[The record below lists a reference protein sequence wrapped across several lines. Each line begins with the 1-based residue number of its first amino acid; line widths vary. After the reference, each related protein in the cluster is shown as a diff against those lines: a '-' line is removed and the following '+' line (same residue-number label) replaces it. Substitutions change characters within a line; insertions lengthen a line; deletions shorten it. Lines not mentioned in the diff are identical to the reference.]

1 MSRLHEYQVIGRKLP
16 TEHDATPNLYRMR
29 IFAPN
34 AQVAK
39 SRFWYFLKQAR
50 KVKKASGEI
59 VAVNEVPTWKETR
72 LIAPLRSLLLRM
84 GECEGLTLVDFR
96 EETFDGEELWNLVT
110 IRFSIGNA

>member
-16 TEHDATPNLYRMR
+16 TENDSVPKLYRMR

-34 AQVAK
+34 TQVAK

-59 VAVNEVPTWKETR
+59 ITVNEVIIHPEFFYFCLCK
-72 LIAPLRSLLLRM
+72 
-84 GECEGLTLVDFR
+84 LTLMYRLAKRDR
-96 EETFDGEELWNLVT
+96 WP
-110 IRFSIGNA
+110 

>member
-16 TEHDATPNLYRMR
+16 TENDAAPNLYRMR

-34 AQVAK
+34 TQVAK

-59 VAVNEVPTWKETR
+59 VAVNEVPP
-72 LIAPLRSLLLRM
+72 PLRLPIL
-84 GECEGLTLVDFR
+84 GHKLTWGGDF
-96 EETFDGEELWNLVT
+96 GEEARDGQELWHLVA
-110 IRFSIGNA
+110 I

>member
-16 TEHDATPNLYRMR
+16 TENDSVPNLYRMR

-34 AQVAK
+34 TQVAK

-59 VAVNEVPTWKETR
+59 VTVNEVDSFEQQLETD
-72 LIAPLRSLLLRM
+72 
-84 GECEGLTLVDFR
+84 TV
-96 EETFDGEELWNLVT
+96 
-110 IRFSIGNA
+110 IRFAKKDH

>member
-59 VAVNEVPTWKETR
+59 VAVNEVPTGKGIPS
-72 LIAPLRSLLLRM
+72 IAPFRSLPL
-84 GECEGLTLVDFR
+84 GTGQCEG
-96 EETFDGEELWNLVT
+96 
-110 IRFSIGNA
+110 